1 MFEPILLEIL
11 KLFLTGPSFERL
23 FTIRLLPRL
32 FTEVNSHIL
41 QLIGYIYLH
50 LVDFPWF
57 SCTKKIA
64 PWILT
69 WNNLESKLS
78 TKTWILGSH
87 QLTWMRWL
95 FVCCGVS
102 TIICM
107 IPANPKA
114 VALESPIDH
123 LSPLV
128 QFYQKDYRFQK
139 SNPPNFLHFWNQTPP
154 PQPWILP
161 WLVLLC
167 FLPPEPSMLRL
178 GGETGEAVPQNLKMK
193 EFVPEK
199 RDHF

>member
-1 MFEPILLEIL
+1 
-11 KLFLTGPSFERL
+11 
-23 FTIRLLPRL
+23 
-32 FTEVNSHIL
+32 
-41 QLIGYIYLH
+41 
-50 LVDFPWF
+50 
-57 SCTKKIA
+57 
-64 PWILT
+64 
-69 WNNLESKLS
+69 
-78 TKTWILGSH
+78 
-87 QLTWMRWL
+87 
-95 FVCCGVS
+95 
-102 TIICM
+102 M

-114 VALESPIDH
+114 VALESPVDH

-178 GGETGEAVPQNLKMK
+178 GSETGEAVPQNLKMK

-199 RDHF
+199 GISKTKSLLSIESWLLNGGIPMMGFLINPITKGGVSSPTYPKQPGPFFSLLTWFIKILDCRAVMLVSEDVRIVLDENLLLRGIIAIRFRKIYRRI